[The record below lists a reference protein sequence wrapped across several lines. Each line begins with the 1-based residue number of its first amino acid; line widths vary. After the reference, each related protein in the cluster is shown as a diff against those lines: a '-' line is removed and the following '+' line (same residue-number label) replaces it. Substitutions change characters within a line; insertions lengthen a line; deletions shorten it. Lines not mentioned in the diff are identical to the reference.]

1 MGSFSF
7 GTMNSR
13 STQASFAAHVCL
25 QSAPFL
31 WRRKPMSSFFKRARW
46 ILFYAVLSTAAVGQL
61 LPAQPAKAT
70 APTNQATQDPLGRDT
85 PSGTVF
91 GFLQAAESG
100 NYSTA
105 AQYLQ
110 MTNAKR
116 LTQGEDLANK
126 LKLVMDRAFT
136 GNLRAISDQRDGT
149 PQEGISLDRQRI
161 GVLSADDIDDDLD
174 LVHVTDP
181 GGGRI
186 WLISSETLAKVPD
199 LYEQVQVR
207 QVETRL
213 PKFLV
218 QHQFA
223 GMPIWQWLAILL
235 AMPFAAALGWL
246 AVRILKFPRY
256 LWLRKR
262 KQSLSPA
269 WNAISSPLW
278 LVLAAVIH
286 IFCVRYLRLP
296 LLQRHYYQI
305 TVGVVLIIGFNWLL
319 WRVLQL
325 LARGFRERATYAG
338 RAGASSVMLLGER
351 ILNALI
357 LILAIFLILSTL
369 GFNMTTALAGL
380 GIGGIAIAFAA
391 QKTLEN
397 LFGGISLL
405 GDEVIHIGDV
415 CRFGDRT
422 GTVEDI
428 SLRSTRI
435 RTPER
440 TQLSIP
446 NGSLA
451 TMNVENLSRRDKI
464 LFNTK
469 LGLRYE
475 TTPDQLRY
483 VLAQIRRLFY
493 EHPKVETEGA
503 RIRFTGYDNNAMTL
517 EVFCYVLTRDGAEF
531 LAIQEDLLLRIM
543 DVIEAS
549 GTSLALTSRT
559 VYLGR
564 DAGLDKEKTAAVS
577 REVQQWR
584 ENRKLPFPDYAP
596 SDISEFSNSLPYPQ
610 PDSALRSNK

>member
-1 MGSFSF
+1 
-7 GTMNSR
+7 
-13 STQASFAAHVCL
+13 
-25 QSAPFL
+25 
-31 WRRKPMSSFFKRARW
+31 MSSFLKRTHW
-46 ILFYAVLSTAAVGQL
+46 ILFCLAISTAAVAQL
-61 LPAQPAKAT
+61 LPTQLTTPASNSANQPA
-70 APTNQATQDPLGRDT
+70 PDPLGRDT
-85 PSGTVF
+85 PSGTVY
-91 GFLQAAESG
+91 GFLQAAQAG

-110 MTNAKR
+110 MSNARR
-116 LTQGEDLANK
+116 LSEGEDLATK

-136 GNLRAISDQRDGT
+136 GNLRSISNQRDGT
-149 PQEGISLDRQRI
+149 SQEGVSLDRQRI
-161 GVLSADDIDDDLD
+161 GVLSAGDIDDDLD
-174 LVHVTDP
+174 LVHVSDP

-186 WLISSETLAKVPD
+186 WLISSGTLAKVPD
-199 LYEQVQVR
+199 LYEQLQVR

-213 PKFLV
+213 PAILV

-223 GMPIWQWLAILL
+223 GMPIWQWLIILL
-235 AMPFAAALGWL
+235 AIPVAAGLGWL
-246 AVRILKFPRY
+246 ALQILKFPRY
-256 LWLRKR
+256 LWLRKH
-262 KQSLSPA
+262 KQSPTSA
-269 WNAISSPLW
+269 WTPIWSPLW
-278 LVLAAVIH
+278 LVVGSVIH
-286 IFCVRYLRLP
+286 AFCVRYLRLP

-305 TVGVVLIIGFNWLL
+305 SVGVVLIIGFNWLL
-319 WRVLQL
+319 WRILQQ
-325 LARGFRERATYAG
+325 LARRVRERAIYAG
-338 RAGASSVMLLGER
+338 RTGTGSVMLLGER
-351 ILNALI
+351 MLKALI
-357 LILAIFLILSTL
+357 LILAVFLILSTL

-405 GDEVIHIGDV
+405 GDEVIHVGDI

-440 TQLSIP
+440 TELSIP

-475 TTPDQLRY
+475 TSPDQLRY

-493 EHPKVETEGA
+493 EHPKVETDGA
-503 RIRFTGYDNNAMTL
+503 RIRFTGCDNGSLNL
-517 EVFCYVLTRDGAEF
+517 EVFCYILTRNGAEF
-531 LAIQEDLLLRIM
+531 LTIQEDLLLRIM
-543 DVIEAS
+543 DIIEAS
-549 GTSLALTSRT
+549 GTSLAFPSST

-564 DAGLDKEKTAAVS
+564 DRGLDKEKTEAVLL
-577 REVQQWR
+577 EVQQWR
-584 ENRKLPFPDYAP
+584 ENRKLPFPDFAP

-610 PDSALRSNK
+610 PDSALRSRK

>member
-1 MGSFSF
+1 
-7 GTMNSR
+7 
-13 STQASFAAHVCL
+13 
-25 QSAPFL
+25 
-31 WRRKPMSSFFKRARW
+31 MSSFLKRTHW
-46 ILFYAVLSTAAVGQL
+46 ILFCLVLSTLAVAQL
-61 LPAQPAKAT
+61 LPTQLTTPASGSQNQT
-70 APTNQATQDPLGRDT
+70 AADPLGRDT

-91 GFLQAAESG
+91 GFLQAAQAG

-105 AQYLQ
+105 AQYFQ
-110 MTNAKR
+110 MSNARR
-116 LTQGEDLANK
+116 LSEGEDLATK

-136 GNLRAISDQRDGT
+136 GNLRSISNQRDGT
-149 PQEGISLDRQRI
+149 PQEGVSLDRQRI
-161 GVLSADDIDDDLD
+161 EVLSAGDIDDDLD
-174 LVHVTDP
+174 LVHVSDP
-181 GGGRI
+181 SGARI
-186 WLISSETLAKVPD
+186 WLISSETLAKIPD
-199 LYEQVQVR
+199 LYEQLEVR

-213 PKFLV
+213 PGFLV
-218 QHQFA
+218 QHQLA

-235 AMPFAAALGWL
+235 AIPFAAGAGWL
-246 AVRILKFPRY
+246 VVLILKFPRY
-256 LWLRKR
+256 LWLRKH

-269 WNAISSPLW
+269 WSAISSPLW
-278 LVLAAVIH
+278 LVLGSVIH
-286 IFCVRYLRLP
+286 AFCVRYLRLP

-305 TVGVVLIIGFNWLL
+305 TIGVVLIVGLNWLL
-319 WRVLQL
+319 WRILQQL
-325 LARGFRERATYAG
+325 SRRVRERAIYAG
-338 RAGASSVMLLGER
+338 RTGTGSVMLLGER
-351 ILNALI
+351 ILKALI

-405 GDEVIHIGDV
+405 GDEVIHVGDE
-415 CRFGDRT
+415 CRFGDRI

-435 RTPER
+435 RTPQR

-475 TTPDQLRY
+475 TSPDQLRY

-493 EHPKVETEGA
+493 EHPKVETDGA
-503 RIRFTGYDNNAMTL
+503 RIRFIGYENSLLTL
-517 EVFCYVLTRDGAEF
+517 EVFCYILTRNGAEF
-531 LAIQEDLLLRIM
+531 LTIQEDLLLRIM
-543 DVIEAS
+543 EIIEAS
-549 GTSLALTSRT
+549 GTSLAFPSST

-564 DAGLDKEKTAAVS
+564 DHGLDKEKTAAVL

-610 PDSALRSNK
+610 PDSALRSRK

>member
-1 MGSFSF
+1 
-7 GTMNSR
+7 
-13 STQASFAAHVCL
+13 
-25 QSAPFL
+25 
-31 WRRKPMSSFFKRARW
+31 MSSFLKRTHW
-46 ILFYAVLSTAAVGQL
+46 ILFCLVLSTLAVAQL
-61 LPAQPAKAT
+61 LPTQLTTPASGSQNQT
-70 APTNQATQDPLGRDT
+70 AADPLGRDT

-91 GFLQAAESG
+91 GFLQAAQAG

-110 MTNAKR
+110 MSNARR
-116 LTQGEDLANK
+116 LSEGEDLATK

-136 GNLRAISDQRDGT
+136 GNLRSISNQRDGT
-149 PQEGISLDRQRI
+149 PQEGVSLDRQRI
-161 GVLSADDIDDDLD
+161 GVLSAGDIDDDLD
-174 LVHVTDP
+174 LVRVSDA

-186 WLISSETLAKVPD
+186 WLISSDTLAKIPD
-199 LYEQVQVR
+199 LYEQLEVR

-213 PKFLV
+213 PGFLV
-218 QHQFA
+218 QHQLV

-235 AMPFAAALGWL
+235 AIPFAAGAGWL
-246 AVRILKFPRY
+246 VVLILKFPRY
-256 LWLRKR
+256 LWLRKH

-269 WNAISSPLW
+269 WSAISSPLW
-278 LVLAAVIH
+278 LVLGSVIH
-286 IFCVRYLRLP
+286 AFCVRYLRLP

-305 TVGVVLIIGFNWLL
+305 TIGVVLIVGLNWLL
-319 WRVLQL
+319 WRILQQL
-325 LARGFRERATYAG
+325 SRRVRERAIYAG
-338 RAGASSVMLLGER
+338 RTGTGSVMLLGER
-351 ILNALI
+351 ILKALI

-405 GDEVIHIGDV
+405 GDEVIHVGDE
-415 CRFGDRT
+415 CRFGDRI

-435 RTPER
+435 RTPQR

-475 TTPDQLRY
+475 TSPDQLRY

-493 EHPKVETEGA
+493 EHPKVETDGA
-503 RIRFTGYDNNAMTL
+503 RIRFIGYENSLLTL
-517 EVFCYVLTRDGAEF
+517 EVFCYILTRNGAEF
-531 LAIQEDLLLRIM
+531 LTIQEDLLLRIM
-543 DVIEAS
+543 EIIEAS
-549 GTSLALTSRT
+549 GTSLAFPSST

-564 DAGLDKEKTAAVS
+564 DHGLDKEKTAAVL

-610 PDSALRSNK
+610 PDSALRSRK